1 LVKGGEGMDNYKIKL
16 FLKFVLFGVIW
27 ALISAGIGLLISEF
41 MDYNFRDIFFVEGM
55 LLIMIGIFS
64 SIGGKLTG
72 LPLQLKSSN
81 AQYVSNAYLQMK
93 DIEKKEKKNNS
104 DVRKANI
111 SIGISGIALIVG
123 GLICMIINF
132 VI

>member
-1 LVKGGEGMDNYKIKL
+1 MDNYKIKL

-27 ALISAGIGLLISEF
+27 ALISAGIGLLISEVT
-41 MDYNFRDIFFVEGM
+41 DYNFRDVFFVEGM
-55 LLIMIGIFS
+55 VLIIIGIFS

-81 AQYVSNAYLQMK
+81 PQYVTNGYLQMK

-104 DVRKANI
+104 DVRKVNI

>member
-1 LVKGGEGMDNYKIKL
+1 MDNYKIKL

-41 MDYNFRDIFFVEGM
+41 TDYNFRDVFFVEGM
-55 LLIMIGIFS
+55 VLIIIGIFS

-72 LPLQLKSSN
+72 LPLQLKSLN
-81 AQYVSNAYLQMK
+81 PQYVTNGYLQMK
-93 DIEKKEKKNNS
+93 DIEKKEKNS
-104 DVRKANI
+104 DVRKMNI

-123 GLICMIINF
+123 GVICMIINF

>member
-1 LVKGGEGMDNYKIKL
+1 MDNYKIKL

-27 ALISAGIGLLISEF
+27 ALISASVGLLISEF
-41 MDYNFRDIFFVEGM
+41 MDYNFRDVFFVEGM
-55 LLIMIGIFS
+55 VLIIIGIFS

-81 AQYVSNAYLQMK
+81 AQYVTNGYLQMK

-104 DVRKANI
+104 DVRRVNI

>member
-1 LVKGGEGMDNYKIKL
+1 LVKGGEDVDNNKIKL
-16 FLKFVLFGVIW
+16 FLRFVLFGAIW

-41 MDYNFRDIFFVEGM
+41 TDYNFRDVFFVEGM
-55 LLIMIGIFS
+55 VLIIIGIFS

-81 AQYVSNAYLQMK
+81 PQYVTNGYLQMK
-93 DIEKKEKKNNS
+93 DIEKKEKNS
-104 DVRKANI
+104 DVRKVNI
-111 SIGISGIALIVG
+111 RISGIALIVG
-123 GLICMIINF
+123 GLVCMIINF

>member
-1 LVKGGEGMDNYKIKL
+1 MDNYKIKL

-27 ALISAGIGLLISEF
+27 ALISASIGLLISEF
-41 MDYNFRDIFFVEGM
+41 MDYNFRDVFFVEGM
-55 LLIMIGIFS
+55 VLIIIGIFS

-81 AQYVSNAYLQMK
+81 PQYVTNGYLQMK

-104 DVRKANI
+104 DVRKINI

-123 GLICMIINF
+123 GVICMIINF

>member
-1 LVKGGEGMDNYKIKL
+1 MDNYKIKL

-41 MDYNFRDIFFVEGM
+41 MDYSFRDVFFVEGR

-81 AQYVSNAYLQMK
+81 PQYVTNAYLQMT

>member
-1 LVKGGEGMDNYKIKL
+1 LVKGGESMDNYKIKL

-41 MDYNFRDIFFVEGM
+41 MDYNFRDVFFVEGM
-55 LLIMIGIFS
+55 VLIIIGIFS

-81 AQYVSNAYLQMK
+81 PQYVTNGYLQMK

-132 VI
+132 VV